1 MFPKILTILSHQ
13 ASHKMPN
20 YLIDTHI
27 LLWHAENDTKIS
39 RSTLAE
45 LNSPN
50 TTLYVSQATY
60 WEMTIKKSLGKLNLV
75 VSIRDFYLS
84 ALQNSFQ
91 VLPFDIDHYQILE
104 NLPQYHNDPFDR
116 MIIAQAIA
124 EHLVII
130 TQDEKFR
137 LYEEL
142 VTILWN

>member
-1 MFPKILTILSHQ
+1 
-13 ASHKMPN
+13 
-20 YLIDTHI
+20 
-27 LLWHAENDTKIS
+27 
-39 RSTLAE
+39 
-45 LNSPN
+45 
-50 TTLYVSQATY
+50 
-60 WEMTIKKSLGKLNLV
+60 
-75 VSIRDFYLS
+75 LS

-130 TQDEKFR
+130 TQDEKFI